1 MMMGTWYQTAAC
13 GIGTSK
19 VDDGD
24 YWTLPDEFFGLFE
37 DIYGFSP
44 PKDDPCHD
52 GHVLVTKGTEGFAC
66 VLPSTAEKEGWDSFD
81 LREYQSRKSGGQVAY
96 DYPLSS
102 EATTVINGETYSE
115 IKATLSNLSR
125 VGETA
130 EIAMEYTHLHEYS
143 DITPH
148 ELKRVAIS
156 PNFEFAGMEEE
167 ENVDVVT
174 SRSGRTL
181 YITYSEPFV
190 PLERGQTDSMS
201 ATIRAVSEGPAWI
214 SAGGTYGTDQRSSF
228 STAGY
233 SVVVGADQTL
243 LVKDYIRVNDPMP
256 DMSAF
261 KTTALPAS
269 VQGYGMFVI
278 VGAVAGAVAAAF
290 FVRGRRGKHAA
301 MGRR

>member
-1 MMMGTWYQTAAC
+1 M
-13 GIGTSK
+13 
-19 VDDGD
+19 DDGD
-24 YWTLPDEFFGLFE
+24 YWTLPDEFFDFFE
-37 DIYGFSP
+37 AIYGFPP
-44 PKDDPCHD
+44 PKDDPCPD
-52 GHVLVTKGTEGFAC
+52 GHILVTKGAEVFAC
-66 VLPSTAEKEGWDSFD
+66 VLPSTAEKEGWASFD
-81 LREYQSRKSGGQVAY
+81 LREYQSRKSDGQVAY

-102 EATTVINGETYSE
+102 KSTTVINGETYSE
-115 IKATLSNLSR
+115 IKATLSNLPR

-167 ENVDVVT
+167 NVDVVT

-181 YITYSEPFV
+181 YIAYSEPFM
-190 PLERGQTDSMS
+190 PLDRWQTDSIS

-214 SAGGTYGTDQRSSF
+214 SAGGLYGADQHPSF
-228 STAGY
+228 FAAGY
-233 SVVVGADQTL
+233 RVVVGADQTL
-243 LVKDYIRVNDPMP
+243 RIKDYIRVNNPMP

-261 KTTALPAS
+261 NTTALPAS
-269 VQGYGMFVI
+269 VQGYDTFVI
-278 VGAVAGAVAAAF
+278 AGAVAAAVAVVAVAT